1 MFLILISIL
10 ILIAENTELNYG
22 TESAE
27 TFLNSKC
34 EPGCVFLES
43 KISSETIPLFPKNC
57 STVCADIFIVGN
69 SDLTEQQLTETF
81 ENMKHLIGSLEVL
94 TTNYTSGSFLTG
106 LESVECGSTNR
117 FRRMLDRREI
127 EQFSW
132 TDNRNM
138 LEFGLLNLTSINCFE
153 YKVAANINL
162 KRMNTPNLKFWSTPN
177 DTKVDVTIAPQN
189 GNFCIS
195 SQEMMGIM
203 SNENVTISQI
213 EGKYCELPKLVENG
227 KMCNSTFT
235 TSPTNIQEGCT
246 QIFGNL
252 VISPENEHLVSQLK
266 TVEVIFGG
274 LILKNS
280 NLSKI
285 DFFDNL
291 KYIYS
296 LEKSIA
302 AISVEQNPN
311 LSDISFPSLKLAKS
325 NAAYAIIF
333 NNNSQTLSADSTY
346 CDRLQNALNQPGDRP
361 PMFDGKF
368 CSELPKNSPRLSILG
383 FFALVVMINVF

>member
-1 MFLILISIL
+1 
-10 ILIAENTELNYG
+10 
-22 TESAE
+22 
-27 TFLNSKC
+27 
-34 EPGCVFLES
+34 
-43 KISSETIPLFPKNC
+43 
-57 STVCADIFIVGN
+57 
-69 SDLTEQQLTETF
+69 
-81 ENMKHLIGSLEVL
+81 
-94 TTNYTSGSFLTG
+94 
-106 LESVECGSTNR
+106 
-117 FRRMLDRREI
+117 
-127 EQFSW
+127 
-132 TDNRNM
+132 
-138 LEFGLLNLTSINCFE
+138 
-153 YKVAANINL
+153 
-162 KRMNTPNLKFWSTPN
+162 
-177 DTKVDVTIAPQN
+177 
-189 GNFCIS
+189 
-195 SQEMMGIM
+195 MGIM

-296 LEKSIA
+296 LESEFFEFLIREEFFCSESIA

-311 LSDISFPSLKLAKS
+311 LSDISFPSLK
-325 NAAYAIIF
+325 
-333 NNNSQTLSADSTY
+333 
-346 CDRLQNALNQPGDRP
+346 
-361 PMFDGKF
+361 
-368 CSELPKNSPRLSILG
+368 
-383 FFALVVMINVF
+383 VFLFIEKLFEKYN